1 MKISIKNYAKYIV
14 YVLAVFC
21 LIFLFIFNY
30 KIYPLKYKNII
41 KKYANNYQINSYLI
55 ASVICVESSFNSS
68 VVSHK
73 GAIGLMQIMPQTAK
87 WICNKKGENY
97 NEQTLFSP
105 EKNIDIGTYYLKY
118 LLTKFK
124 NQDIAIIAYN
134 AGEGTV
140 ANWIKTEKLSLTD
153 NTYNIQYPETANY
166 LQKVN
171 RAVKIYKTRI

>member
-87 WICNKKGENY
+87 WICNKRGENY
-97 NEQTLFSP
+97 
-105 EKNIDIGTYYLKY
+105 
-118 LLTKFK
+118 
-124 NQDIAIIAYN
+124 
-134 AGEGTV
+134 V
-140 ANWIKTEKLSLTD
+140 
-153 NTYNIQYPETANY
+153 
-166 LQKVN
+166 
-171 RAVKIYKTRI
+171 